1 VDRRKRESLR
11 ALRIE
16 EVDRALDTLTHLD
29 ATCKDLDRRIHQAYL
44 DSSDAQLLA
53 TIPGLGELTAVTL
66 AAWIT
71 PIERFRT
78 AEKLVSYLGLCPTTR
93 QSAESLYH
101 GRLKKDSNELIRTLL
116 VEASWT
122 HRSRVKRGTVARK
135 AGRVGRRR
143 GASREL

>member
-1 VDRRKRESLR
+1 
-11 ALRIE
+11 
-16 EVDRALDTLTHLD
+16 
-29 ATCKDLDRRIHQAYL
+29 
-44 DSSDAQLLA
+44 
-53 TIPGLGELTAVTL
+53 VTM

-93 QSAESLYH
+93 QSAESLDH

-116 VEASWT
+116 AEASWT
-122 HRSRVKRGTVARK
+122 HRSRVKRGPVARK